1 MRYGVAWVAVALAA
15 VAVGGC
21 ANLDGRPTDVRY
33 TYDSPPGYG
42 DEEELPL
49 GSYDGRG
56 VKVEGAWEQDE

>member
-1 MRYGVAWVAVALAA
+1 MRCGAALIAVALAM

-21 ANLDGRPTDVRY
+21 AMDGRPTDVRY